1 MGKGDGGMM
10 AFKRLKKMGW
20 PMAIG
25 LCLLCIH
32 MLGLYVAPMR
42 TELRETEKEIRERK
56 SQIAYLE
63 AEISARAS
71 LDRLNLYNELLYGY
85 AAPRPDQYLNGE
97 QALASLG
104 VGAPKSR
111 AVMASVAE
119 GMEEE
124 APLAGAIGGVDES
137 FPELSMPVPTK
148 NAAPTGERAQAE
160 LRRTERMA
168 AIDRQLLAEEALDTI
183 TVEDA
188 PEGDAE

>member
-1 MGKGDGGMM
+1 MM
-10 AFKRLKKMGW
+10 AFKRLSKMGW
-20 PMAIG
+20 PMVIG

-42 TELRETEKEIRERK
+42 TELRETEKEIRDRK
-56 SQIAYLE
+56 AQIAYLE
-63 AEISARAS
+63 AGLSARAS
-71 LDRLNLYNELLYGY
+71 LDRLNLYNEMLYGY
-85 AAPRPDQYLNGE
+85 SAPRPDQYLNGE

-104 VGAPKSR
+104 AGAPKSR

-119 GMEEE
+119 GTEEAD

-137 FPELSMPVPTK
+137 LPELSMPVPTK
-148 NAAPTGERAQAE
+148 SGSTSPADERSKAE

>member
-1 MGKGDGGMM
+1 MM
-10 AFKRLKKMGW
+10 AFKRLSKMGW
-20 PMAIG
+20 PMVIG

-32 MLGLYVAPMR
+32 MLGLYVAPLR
-42 TELRETEKEIRERK
+42 TELRETEREIRDRK

-104 VGAPKSR
+104 TGAPQSR

-119 GMEEE
+119 GTEDI
-124 APLAGAIGGVDES
+124 APAGAIGDVDES
-137 FPELSMPVPTK
+137 LPELSMPVPTK
-148 NAAPTGERAQAE
+148 NGAPAGAREQAE

-183 TVEDA
+183 TVEEA

>member
-1 MGKGDGGMM
+1 MM
-10 AFKRLKKMGW
+10 AIKRLSKMGW

-71 LDRLNLYNELLYGY
+71 LDRLNLYNEMLYGY
-85 AAPRPDQYLNGE
+85 SAPRPDQYLNGE

-104 VGAPKSR
+104 AGGPKAR

-119 GMEEE
+119 TTDE
-124 APLAGAIGGVDES
+124 APLAGAIGDVDES
-137 FPELSMPVPTK
+137 LPELSMPVPTK
-148 NAAPTGERAQAE
+148 GGQPANERAVAE
-160 LRRTERMA
+160 HRRTERMA

-188 PEGDAE
+188 PKGDSE